1 LTPIVV
7 DASLALAWF
16 LQDEQDSYADGV
28 LASLQTDTIAHVPT
42 IWAYEIA
49 NALTVAERRGRI
61 SESDSGRVLTLLRA
75 LPIELGEAPPSGVV
89 DRVIDMARRHGISAY
104 DAAYLELAVRLD
116 ARFATLDKPLR
127 AAAERIG
134 LEIA

>member
-28 LASLQTDTIAHVPT
+28 LASLQADAIAHVPA
-42 IWAYEIA
+42 IWAYETA

-61 SESDSGRVLTLLRA
+61 SENDAGRVLTLLRA
-75 LPIELGEAPPSGVV
+75 LPIKLEEAPRSE
-89 DRVIDMARRHGISAY
+89 VIDRAIDIARRHGISAY

-116 ARFATLDKPLR
+116 ARLATLNKPLR
-127 AAAERIG
+127 AAAKRIG